1 MLPRHSFLEVEIDGA
16 DISKAVS
23 DVILDFTYIDRASGE
38 SDSIDLNV
46 TDRDGKF
53 IDAWYPMQGAGAG
66 TESGSSDYT
75 EMARAL
81 QRGVGAAE
89 LQRMIDASDLTP
101 AQGAE
106 LQRVANSS
114 GWSQY
119 VAEHPQY
126 RGESGKLTLIQDIKG
141 ENPGQSGGG
150 ALNFRAKICVEN
162 WNQDEDSDELDT
174 GKFKID
180 LCSFSGP
187 PDKFTI
193 KAVSIPVTSSLKREE
208 KTNKWEEATLQEIA
222 KTIADKTGI
231 QLMYE
236 VESDVKFDRVD
247 QLQQT
252 DMSFLMDLCVR
263 YGVAL
268 KVTDEKMVLFEESV
282 YEEKDPVD
290 AFDKSEI
297 GGRIIDYSFVQDT
310 NGTVK
315 KVELLYKDP
324 KSGIVAQGEFAP
336 PNPPATGQK
345 LALNE
350 RPGDL
355 RGDNFRNGVDDGSG
369 GAGGTFDTGMHPFS
383 DITADFDRPRTDA
396 TDNAN
401 RICRARCREK
411 NKNEWTCTLQI
422 MGNVKMVGGV
432 TINMTNWGE
441 YSGKYMVD
449 MASHKTGGGYLTTVN
464 AHRVLGY

>member
-1 MLPRHSFLEVEIDGA
+1 
-16 DISKAVS
+16 
-23 DVILDFTYIDRASGE
+23 
-38 SDSIDLNV
+38 
-46 TDRDGKF
+46 
-53 IDAWYPMQGAGAG
+53 
-66 TESGSSDYT
+66 
-75 EMARAL
+75 
-81 QRGVGAAE
+81 
-89 LQRMIDASDLTP
+89 
-101 AQGAE
+101 
-106 LQRVANSS
+106 
-114 GWSQY
+114 
-119 VAEHPQY
+119 
-126 RGESGKLTLIQDIKG
+126 
-141 ENPGQSGGG
+141 
-150 ALNFRAKICVEN
+150 
-162 WNQDEDSDELDT
+162 
-174 GKFKID
+174 
-180 LCSFSGP
+180 
-187 PDKFTI
+187 
-193 KAVSIPVTSSLKREE
+193 LKREE

-222 KTIADKTGI
+222 KTIADKAGI

-236 VESDVKFDRVD
+236 VESDIKFDRVD

-252 DMSFLMDLCVR
+252 DMSFLMDLCSR

-290 AFDKSEI
+290 TFDKSEI
-297 GGRIIDYSFVQDT
+297 GGRIISYSFVQDT
-310 NGTVK
+310 NDTVK

-324 KSGIVAQGEFAP
+324 KSGIVAQGEFTP

-345 LALNE
+345 LVLNE

-355 RGDNFRNGVDDGSG
+355 RGDNFRNGVDDAFNDITTGSG
-369 GAGGTFDTGMHPFS
+369 RPIADATDNANSGSAGGTFDTGMHPFS
-383 DITADFDRPRTDA
+383 DITADFERPRTDV

-432 TINMTNWGE
+432 TINMTNWGK

-449 MASHKTGGGYLTTVN
+449 VASHKTGGGYLTTVN